1 MNIAKKLLG
10 GTLVLAAALAVAAP
24 AYAQKVWPTN
34 SQVKII
40 VPFSPGGISDVP
52 GRILTEHLG
61 NQTGATFIL
70 EHRPGAGGTLGTTAL
85 KEAPADGNTLLIVS
99 SGVTI
104 APSLYPEVAPD
115 PRTELTPLT
124 VLIDIPIA
132 IMVPADSELE
142 SLEDF
147 IAKAKAEPGKYS
159 FGTGGVGSGNHLAAE
174 LFQDMTGIE
183 LFHVPYAGAS
193 ASTTGLLT
201 GEVDLTFA
209 SIFEAAGQQRSGMA
223 RVLGVASRAKLDRYP
238 DVPVIG
244 DVVPGYE
251 ASNYF
256 GLVGPA
262 DLDRAIVA
270 EVAAQLAKVRENED
284 ARKIADNAGLDLEL
298 TSAEELQGRFDVD
311 VPRYAEIIERLGLAK

>member
-1 MNIAKKLLG
+1 MNIARKFIG
-10 GTLVLAAALAVAAP
+10 QAVVLATALAVAVP
-24 AYAQKVWPTN
+24 AYSQQVWPTGN
-34 SQVKII
+34 QVRII

-61 NQTGATFIL
+61 KQTGRTFIL

-85 KEAPADGNTLLIVS
+85 QEAPADGNTLLIVS
-99 SGVTI
+99 SGATI
-104 APSLYPEVAPD
+104 APSLYPDVAPD
-115 PRTELTPLT
+115 PRTELTPLG

-147 IAKAKAEPGKYS
+147 VAKAKAEPGKYAY
-159 FGTGGVGSGNHLAAE
+159 GTGGVGSGNHLAAE
-174 LFQDMTGIE
+174 LFQDMADVE

-209 SIFEAAGQQRSGMA
+209 SIFEAAGQERSGMA
-223 RVLGVASRAKLDRYP
+223 RILGVASTGKLERYP
-238 DVPVIG
+238 DVAVIS
-244 DVVPGYE
+244 DVVPGFE

-256 GLVGPA
+256 GLVGPK
-262 DLDRAIVA
+262 DLDPAIAA
-270 EVAAQLAKVRENED
+270 EIAAQLATVRENED
-284 ARKIADNAGLDLEL
+284 ARKVADNAGLDLEL
-298 TSAEELQGRFDVD
+298 ATPEELQGRFDVD
-311 VPRYAEIIERLGLAK
+311 VPRYSELIERLDLSR